1 MKTVSP
7 QLERRRALRRHK
19 RRELLLN
26 GWRTIALLGLSTA
39 LGWLLLRHGW
49 TLEGTQQ
56 VVVLGK
62 TGISPELVSRIGQFN
77 FPQPL
82 LEVDPSDLENRLR
95 SNLPVQSARVSRQVL
110 PARLEITLVGKTP
123 VARGIRRTPSGR
135 EEGMID
141 ADGQWIQPNPAAPT
155 LTPTTAI
162 TVDGWALEHRDVI
175 AKLLG
180 QQQRFNEDLKRIV
193 VLPDGAISLRCKKLG
208 RVDLGNDISRLPQQ
222 IDAIVELN
230 QTLPSTLMQATGTVI
245 DLSNPERP
253 EIQLPVKPAD
263 KNQVL
268 KKQP

>member
-7 QLERRRALRRHK
+7 QLERRRALRKQK
-19 RRELLLN
+19 RLELLLN
-26 GWRTIALLGLSTA
+26 CWRTLALLGLSTG

-49 TLEGTQQ
+49 ILKGTEQ

-62 TGISPELVSRIGQFN
+62 TGISPELVSRIGQFT

-82 LEVDPSDLENRLR
+82 LEVDPSGLENRLR

-123 VARGIRRTPSGR
+123 VARGIRQTPRGR

-162 TVDGWALEHRDVI
+162 TVEGWALEHRAVI
-175 AKLLG
+175 AELLG
-180 QQQRFNEDLKRIV
+180 QQQRFNKDLKRIV
-193 VLPDGAISLRCKKLG
+193 VLPDGAITLSCNKLG
-208 RVDLGNDISRLPQQ
+208 RVDLGNDVSLLPQQ
-222 IDAIVELN
+222 IDAIAELH
-230 QTLPSTLMQATGTVI
+230 QTLPPTLMQVTGTVI

-263 KNQVL
+263 KKPDV
-268 KKQP
+268 KGQP